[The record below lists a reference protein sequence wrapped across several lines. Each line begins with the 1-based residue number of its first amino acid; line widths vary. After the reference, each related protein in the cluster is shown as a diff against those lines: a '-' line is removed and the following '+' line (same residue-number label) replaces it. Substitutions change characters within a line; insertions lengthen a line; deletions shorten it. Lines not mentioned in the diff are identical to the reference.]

1 MVKSIIFSSD
11 SLRTKDFPSKQF
23 RRKIHEKDNF
33 DYRIIV
39 RNWKSNRPI
48 FLSKSVECSGN
59 YDTSN
64 RMRYLVGKDAKMFWT
79 IRRYFGDSVAIKLT
93 KKILGVL

>member
-1 MVKSIIFSSD
+1 MG
-11 SLRTKDFPSKQF
+11 
-23 RRKIHEKDNF
+23 
-33 DYRIIV
+33 YR
-39 RNWKSNRPI
+39 WGSNLGCH
-48 FLSKSVECSGN
+48 FHGN